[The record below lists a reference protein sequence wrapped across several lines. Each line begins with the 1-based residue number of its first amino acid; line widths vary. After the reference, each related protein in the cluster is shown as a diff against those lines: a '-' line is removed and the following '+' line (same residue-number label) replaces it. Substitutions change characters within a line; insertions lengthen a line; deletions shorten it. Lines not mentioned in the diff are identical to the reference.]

1 MYVDIIE
8 RIKNKFKI
16 ALLKIQHL
24 TDIIFLLKVLV
35 FKEMN
40 LSLHVVLV
48 EPEIPQ
54 NTGNIA
60 RTCAATNTTLH
71 LVRPLGFNIDEKS
84 VRRAGLDYWRYV
96 DLIVHDS
103 LDKSLSEHGNARLFL
118 ATTHGD
124 NCCTDFEYE
133 DGDMFLFGRETRGLP
148 KELIGNYN
156 DTAIRIPMSE
166 NTRLRS
172 LNLANSVNIVL
183 FEALRQNGF
192 PGLL

>member
-71 LVRPLGFNIDEKS
+71 LVRPLGFNIDQKS

-96 DLIVHDS
+96 DLIIFSS
-103 LDKSLSEHGNARLFL
+103 LTFEKDCHYIKRHYRSPGNPF
-118 ATTHGD
+118 
-124 NCCTDFEYE
+124 
-133 DGDMFLFGRETRGLP
+133 
-148 KELIGNYN
+148 
-156 DTAIRIPMSE
+156 
-166 NTRLRS
+166 
-172 LNLANSVNIVL
+172 
-183 FEALRQNGF
+183 
-192 PGLL
+192 

>member
-8 RIKNKFKI
+8 RIKGRFKI

-103 LDKSLSEHGNARLFL
+103 LDKFLSEHGSARLFL

-124 NCCTDFEYE
+124 NCYTDFEHE